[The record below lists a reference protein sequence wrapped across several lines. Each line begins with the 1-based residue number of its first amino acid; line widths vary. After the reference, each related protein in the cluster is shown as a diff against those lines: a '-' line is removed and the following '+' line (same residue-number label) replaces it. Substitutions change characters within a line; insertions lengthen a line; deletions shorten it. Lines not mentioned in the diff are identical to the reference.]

1 MENNHLGEMS
11 WWIFFFFIITVFTCL
26 VEMYIK
32 CFSIFTSFDSS
43 NILVARGAVEVLVYR
58 YTG

>member
-1 MENNHLGEMS
+1 MD
-11 WWIFFFFIITVFTCL
+11 FFFFIITVFTCL